1 MVWCCT
7 CCFHTYRNRQ
17 ATRHMWT
24 REDESELSDLFEQY
38 KDDNGEQAAKCESGT
53 VLEKQWALLN
63 EGKL

>member
-1 MVWCCT
+1 
-7 CCFHTYRNRQ
+7 
-17 ATRHMWT
+17 MWT